1 MERVSYQDHSR
12 SLTRA
17 CRVFGVIAL
26 MNSSPVRLGGRRSIL
41 AIVRGNRMCAVGWS
55 ALVLLFLLLPGL
67 RSGSISGIALAEE
80 KQGAAGTNGQPA
92 ELWPGER
99 GGMSPPGSIA
109 PAVRESAE
117 SAAGPQVSGQERE
130 RGGKKSGEQYLGV
143 FGGPLSVGDT
153 TATYTT
159 QFFFSGPTTT
169 TANIRFNSASVI
181 GVRWGMWGAD
191 KYPCLGFAM
200 EFSTVQADGVS
211 GGPGAAPASVDYIAM
226 SLMPMVRL
234 RFFRTES
241 LPSGHL
247 NIYGGI
253 ALSFVPSGSVT
264 TYAFEADLKGS
275 GAGGLLGVSLRFSL
289 LDLFAEVRSM
299 NMNLEVDQLFSSGD
313 LTMSTKETVFGAAFR
328 F

>member
-1 MERVSYQDHSR
+1 MIIKTGS
-12 SLTRA
+12 
-17 CRVFGVIAL
+17 F
-26 MNSSPVRLGGRRSIL
+26 PVRLGGRRPVL
-41 AIVRGNRMCAVGWS
+41 AIVRGNQMCAVGWS
-55 ALVLLFLLLPGL
+55 AFVLLFLFLPGVH
-67 RSGSISGIALAEE
+67 SGSISGIALAEE
-80 KQGAAGTNGQPA
+80 QQGRAGPTGQPA
-92 ELWPGER
+92 ELWPGEA
-99 GGMSPPGSIA
+99 GGLSPTGSNA
-109 PAVRESAE
+109 PAARESAE
-117 SAAGPQVSGQERE
+117 SAVGPPVADDKEQE

-143 FGGPLSVGDT
+143 FGGPLSAGDT

-159 QFFFSGPTTT
+159 QFLFSGSTTT
-169 TANIRFNSASVI
+169 TANIRFNSASVM
-181 GVRWGMWGAD
+181 GLRWGMWGAD
-191 KYPCLGFAM
+191 KYPYLGFAM

-211 GGPGAAPASVDYIAM
+211 GGQGAVPASVDYIAL

-241 LPSGHL
+241 LPNGHL
-247 NIYGGI
+247 NIYAGI

-264 TYAFEADLKGS
+264 TNTFEADLKGS

-313 LTMSTKETVFGAAFR
+313 LTMSTKETVFGAAVR